1 MPVNDIIKPLN
12 SIDIAE
18 KMPSSYNIDNTV
30 LFKIIDVFTDEFNE
44 LIKAIQDVEVIN
56 DIDKNF
62 GKSLDYL
69 GADFNESREGQTDEE
84 YLNRIKTKILTTGS
98 IGDENSIINGLAG
111 YYDMNPTS
119 FFIDTIGL
127 RTIELIYPAEIDE
140 ERILQVLK
148 SLKAAG
154 IKVVLTKDKFWED
167 MTYEEIAQLT
177 YDELKKFRYQRRK
190 EAKVNG

>member
-1 MPVNDIIKPLN
+1 MPVSDILTPLN
-12 SIDIAE
+12 SINVAE
-18 KMPSSYNIDNTV
+18 KLPTSYNIENTI
-30 LFKIIDVFTDEFNE
+30 LSNIIEVFTDEFNE
-44 LIKAIQDVEVIN
+44 LIKAIQDVEKIN

-69 GADFNESREGQTDEE
+69 GSDFKESREGQTDEE

-177 YDELKKFRYQRRK
+177 YEELKKFRYERRK

>member
-18 KMPSSYNIDNTV
+18 KMPSSYNVDNTV
-30 LFKIIDVFTDEFNE
+30 LFNIIDVFTDEFNE
-44 LIKAIQDVEVIN
+44 LIKAIQDVEKIN

-69 GADFNESREGQTDEE
+69 GSDYNESREGQTDEE

-177 YDELKKFRYQRRK
+177 YEELKKFRYERRK
-190 EAKVNG
+190 EVKVNE